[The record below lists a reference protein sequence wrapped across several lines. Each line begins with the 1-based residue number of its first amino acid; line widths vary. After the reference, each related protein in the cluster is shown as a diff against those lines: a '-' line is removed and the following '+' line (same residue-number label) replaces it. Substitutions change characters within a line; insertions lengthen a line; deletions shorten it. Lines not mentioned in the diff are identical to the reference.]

1 MANEKALP
9 PTRFLLILLP
19 ALFFV
24 SFFLIRGNDIA
35 RRVPLLSAT
44 IASLTCHTANP
55 SLPIFDSK
63 PYGIIKK
70 GATGI
75 AFFQTYGSF
84 AECTMSF
91 LNGSWQSHA
100 HLAASS
106 TKARAI
112 VVGVYGAQ
120 QPSPERIIVG
130 GRVEPSVRKLLA
142 VLPNG
147 TKVPINIHHDLF
159 YAWISGAGSSR
170 ASAAAPVLLG
180 TDSQGKV
187 IDSMK
192 LSPLTRSNR

>member
-1 MANEKALP
+1 MAKERSLP
-9 PTRFLLILLP
+9 PKRFLLILLP

-35 RRVPLLSAT
+35 RRVPLLTPT
-44 IASLTCHTANP
+44 IASLTCRTANP
-55 SLPIFDSK
+55 SSPIFDSK

-75 AFFQTYGSF
+75 AFFQTYGNF
-84 AECTMSF
+84 GECTMSF
-91 LNGSWQSHA
+91 LNGSWRSHA
-100 HLAASS
+100 HLTASS

-112 VVGVYGAQ
+112 VVGIYGAQ
-120 QPSPERIIVG
+120 EPDPGRIIVG
-130 GRVEPSVRKLLA
+130 GRVEPSVTNLLA

-147 TKVPINIHHDLF
+147 RKVPIDIRHDLF
-159 YAWISGAGSSR
+159 YAWISDTGSSR
-170 ASAAAPVLLG
+170 TAAAAPVLLG

-192 LSPLTRSNR
+192 LRSRIPSST